1 MGFPY
6 FPLHRGDMLI
16 FSFYNHLIKMKDVL
30 IELKGI
36 GMVFETEKMPVRALQ
51 NVSFTVNEGEFLS
64 IIGPSGCGKTT
75 LLRIIGGLIEQTE
88 GEVIFKKGAV
98 QDLHKNSGFVF
109 QDPTLLPWRK
119 VLGNTLLPLEVAKK
133 KIEAEDEE
141 KVKKI
146 LAMVDLTGFEHFYP
160 NELSGGMKQRVAIA
174 RALVQD
180 PLVLLMDEPF
190 GALDEITRGRM
201 NFELLRIWKETGK
214 TIVFVTHSIPEAVLL
229 SDRVVILSDRPG
241 TVKEVL
247 EIKLK
252 RDRDVNIIETDDFS
266 KYVQKVRKAL
276 GAYTNGRI
284 HFNTKITRGE
294 VVKPPKRLDDFV
306 ATPKISTLTLY
317 TMYILVFLLT
327 IGFWK
332 GITSLF
338 NIPPFLL
345 PPPEDVFFEYLS
357 LLGNGMLLKHTY
369 VTLYETITGFLAG
382 MTIGILLGYPLAKSR
397 KLERI
402 LSPYIVAAQTA
413 PKIALA
419 PLIVIWLGFGLSS
432 KIFLVALIVFFPIF
446 VNMITG
452 IRSSDRNLL
461 ELMKSTGASK
471 FDIFRKIEIPSSLP
485 MLFAGFKT
493 AITLAVIGAVV
504 GEFVGANAGLG
515 YLTIYAAGL
524 MDTPQ
529 VFVAIIQLTVLGIIL
544 YALVSF
550 IEKLLMPWYEAKKK

>member
-1 MGFPY
+1 MEIC
-6 FPLHRGDMLI
+6 LSSLI
-16 FSFYNHLIKMKDVL
+16 LISFIEMTGNEL
-30 IELKGI
+30 IEVKNL
-36 GMVFETEKMPVRALQ
+36 GMTFEAEKNPVRALQ
-51 NVSFTVNEGEFLS
+51 NVSFNVKEGEFLS

-75 LLRIIGGLIEQTE
+75 LLRIIGGLLKQTE
-88 GEVIFKKGAV
+88 GEVIFKKGTV
-98 QDLHKNSGFVF
+98 TELHKNSGFVF

-119 VLGNTLLPLEVAKK
+119 VFGNILLPLEVAKK
-133 KIEAEDEE
+133 DLGAEEEE
-141 KVKKI
+141 KVKDL
-146 LAMVDLTGFEHFYP
+146 LAMVDLTGFENSYP

-174 RALVQD
+174 RALAQD

-214 TIVFVTHSIPEAVLL
+214 TVIFVTHSIPEAVLL
-229 SDRVVILSDRPG
+229 SDRIVILSERPG

-247 EIKLK
+247 DIKLK
-252 RDRDVNIIETDDFS
+252 RERDMSIIETEEFS

-284 HFNTKITRGE
+284 HINAKAAKSE
-294 VVKPPKRLDDFV
+294 EVKPPKRLEDFV
-306 ATPKISTLTLY
+306 PAPKISTLTLY
-317 TMYILVFLLT
+317 AMYIVVLLLT
-327 IGFWK
+327 IGIWK
-332 GITSLF
+332 GLTSLF
-338 NIPPFLL
+338 HIPSFLL
-345 PPPEDVFFEYLS
+345 PPPEDVFFEYIS
-357 LLGNGMLLKHTY
+357 LLMNGLLLKHTY
-369 VTLYETITGFLAG
+369 VTLCETITGFLAG
-382 MTIGILLGYPLAKSR
+382 AAIGMLLGYPLAKSR

-432 KIFLVALIVFFPIF
+432 KFFLVALIVFFPIF

-452 IRSSDRNLL
+452 MRSVDRNLL

-471 FDIFRKIEIPSSLP
+471 FDIFKKIEMPSSLP

-493 AITLAVIGAVV
+493 GITLAVIGAVV

-524 MDTPQ
+524 MDTTQ
-529 VFVAIIQLTVLGIIL
+529 VFVAILQLTVLGIVL

-550 IEKLLMPWYEAKKK
+550 IGKKLMPWHEIEEK

>member
-1 MGFPY
+1 MTG
-6 FPLHRGDMLI
+6 
-16 FSFYNHLIKMKDVL
+16 NEL
-30 IELKGI
+30 IEVKDI
-36 GMVFETEKMPVRALQ
+36 GMTFEVEKSPVRALQ
-51 NVSFTVNEGEFLS
+51 DVSFNVKEGEFLS

-75 LLRIIGGLIEQTE
+75 LLRIIGGLIKQTD
-88 GEVIFKKGAV
+88 GEVIFKKGTV
-98 QDLHKNSGFVF
+98 EELHKNSGFVF

-133 KIEAEDEE
+133 DSDAEEE
-141 KVKKI
+141 ERVKNL
-146 LAMVDLTGFEHFYP
+146 LAMVDLTGFENSYP
-160 NELSGGMKQRVAIA
+160 NELSGGMKQRVSIA
-174 RALVQD
+174 RALAQD

-214 TIVFVTHSIPEAVLL
+214 TVVFVTHSIPEAVLL
-229 SDRVVILSDRPG
+229 SDRVVILSERPG

-247 EIKLK
+247 DIQLK
-252 RDRDVNIIETDDFS
+252 RERDTSIIETEEFS

-284 HFNTKITRGE
+284 HINAKTAKGKE
-294 VVKPPKRLDDFV
+294 VKPPKRLEDFIP
-306 ATPKISTLTLY
+306 TPKISTLTLY
-317 TMYILVFLLT
+317 AMYIMVFILT
-327 IGFWK
+327 IGIWK
-332 GITSLF
+332 GLTSLF
-338 NIPPFLL
+338 HIPSFLL
-345 PPPEDVFFEYLS
+345 PPPEDVFFEYVS
-357 LLGNGMLLKHTY
+357 LLMNGLLLKHTY
-369 VTLYETITGFLAG
+369 VTLIETLTGFLAG
-382 MTIGILLGYPLAKSR
+382 AAIGMCLGYPLAKSR

-432 KIFLVALIVFFPIF
+432 KFFLVALIVFFPIF

-452 IRSSDRNLL
+452 MRSVDRNLL

-471 FDIFRKIEIPSSLP
+471 FDIFKKIEMPSSLP

-493 AITLAVIGAVV
+493 GITLAVIGAVV

-524 MDTPQ
+524 MDTSQ
-529 VFVAIIQLTVLGIIL
+529 VFVAILQLTLLGIVL
-544 YALVSF
+544 YALVSL
-550 IEKLLMPWYEAKKK
+550 IGKKLMPWYEAEKE

>member
-1 MGFPY
+1 MTG
-6 FPLHRGDMLI
+6 
-16 FSFYNHLIKMKDVL
+16 NEL
-30 IELKGI
+30 IEVKNL
-36 GMVFETEKMPVRALQ
+36 GMTFEAEKNPVRALQ
-51 NVSFTVNEGEFLS
+51 NVSFNVKEGEFLS

-75 LLRIIGGLIEQTE
+75 LLTIIGGLLKQTE
-88 GEVIFKKGAV
+88 GEVIFKKGTV
-98 QDLHKNSGFVF
+98 TELHKNSGFVF

-119 VLGNTLLPLEVAKK
+119 VFGNILLPLEVAKK
-133 KIEAEDEE
+133 DLGAEEE
-141 KVKKI
+141 KKVKDL
-146 LAMVDLTGFEHFYP
+146 LAMVDLTGFENSYP

-174 RALVQD
+174 RALAQD

-214 TIVFVTHSIPEAVLL
+214 TVIFVTHSIPEAVLL
-229 SDRVVILSDRPG
+229 SDRIVILSERPG

-247 EIKLK
+247 DIKLK
-252 RDRDVNIIETDDFS
+252 RERDMSIIETEEFS

-284 HFNTKITRGE
+284 HINAKAAKGE
-294 VVKPPKRLDDFV
+294 EVKPPKRLEDFIP
-306 ATPKISTLTLY
+306 APKISTLTLY
-317 TMYILVFLLT
+317 AMYIVVFLLA
-327 IGFWK
+327 IGIWK
-332 GITSLF
+332 GLTSLF
-338 NIPPFLL
+338 HIPSFLL
-345 PPPEDVFFEYLS
+345 PPPEDVFFEYIS
-357 LLGNGMLLKHTY
+357 LLMNGLLLKHTY

-382 MTIGILLGYPLAKSR
+382 AAIGMLLGYPLAKSR

-432 KIFLVALIVFFPIF
+432 KFFLVALIVFFPIF

-452 IRSSDRNLL
+452 MRSVDMNLL

-471 FDIFRKIEIPSSLP
+471 FDIFKKIEMPSSLP

-493 AITLAVIGAVV
+493 GITLAVIGAVV

-524 MDTPQ
+524 MDTTQ
-529 VFVAIIQLTVLGIIL
+529 VFVAILQLTVLGIVL

-550 IEKLLMPWYEAKKK
+550 IGKKLMPWHEIEEK

>member
-1 MGFPY
+1 MTG
-6 FPLHRGDMLI
+6 
-16 FSFYNHLIKMKDVL
+16 NEL
-30 IELKGI
+30 IEVKDI
-36 GMVFETEKMPVRALQ
+36 GMTFEAEKNPVRALQ
-51 NVSFTVNEGEFLS
+51 NVSFNVKEGEFLS

-75 LLRIIGGLIEQTE
+75 LLRIIGGLLKQTE
-88 GEVIFKKGAV
+88 GEVIFKKGTV
-98 QDLHKNSGFVF
+98 TELHKNSGFVF

-119 VLGNTLLPLEVAKK
+119 VFGNILLPLEVAKK
-133 KIEAEDEE
+133 DLGAEEE
-141 KVKKI
+141 KKVKDL
-146 LAMVDLTGFEHFYP
+146 LAMVDLTGFENSYP

-174 RALVQD
+174 RALAQD

-214 TIVFVTHSIPEAVLL
+214 TVIFVTHSIPEAVLL
-229 SDRVVILSDRPG
+229 SGRIVILSERPG

-247 EIKLK
+247 DIKLK
-252 RDRDVNIIETDDFS
+252 RERDMSIIETEEFS

-284 HFNTKITRGE
+284 HINAKAAKGE
-294 VVKPPKRLDDFV
+294 EVKPPKRLEDFIP
-306 ATPKISTLTLY
+306 APKISTLTLY
-317 TMYILVFLLT
+317 AMYIVVFLLT
-327 IGFWK
+327 IGIWK
-332 GITSLF
+332 GLTSLF
-338 NIPPFLL
+338 HIPSFLL
-345 PPPEDVFFEYLS
+345 PPPEDVFFEYIS
-357 LLGNGMLLKHTY
+357 LLMNGLLLKHTY

-382 MTIGILLGYPLAKSR
+382 AAIGMLLGYPLAKSR

-432 KIFLVALIVFFPIF
+432 KFFLVALIVFFPIF

-452 IRSSDRNLL
+452 MRSVDMNLL

-471 FDIFRKIEIPSSLP
+471 FDIFKKIEMPSSLP

-493 AITLAVIGAVV
+493 GITLAVIGAVV

-524 MDTPQ
+524 MDTTQ
-529 VFVAIIQLTVLGIIL
+529 VFVAILQLTVLGIVL

-550 IEKLLMPWYEAKKK
+550 IGKKLMPWHEIEEK

>member
-1 MGFPY
+1 MTG
-6 FPLHRGDMLI
+6 
-16 FSFYNHLIKMKDVL
+16 NEL
-30 IELKGI
+30 IEVKNL
-36 GMVFETEKMPVRALQ
+36 GMTFEAEKNPVRALQ
-51 NVSFTVNEGEFLS
+51 NVSFNVKEGEFLS

-75 LLRIIGGLIEQTE
+75 LLRIIGGLLKQTE
-88 GEVIFKKGAV
+88 GEVIFKKGTV
-98 QDLHKNSGFVF
+98 TELHKNSGFVF

-119 VLGNTLLPLEVAKK
+119 VFGNILLPLEVAKK
-133 KIEAEDEE
+133 DLGAEEE
-141 KVKKI
+141 KKVKDL
-146 LAMVDLTGFEHFYP
+146 LAMVDLTGFENSYP

-174 RALVQD
+174 RALAQD

-214 TIVFVTHSIPEAVLL
+214 TVIFVTHSIPEAVLL
-229 SDRVVILSDRPG
+229 SDRIVILSERPG

-247 EIKLK
+247 DIKLK
-252 RDRDVNIIETDDFS
+252 RERDMSIIETEEFS

-284 HFNTKITRGE
+284 HINAKAAKGE
-294 VVKPPKRLDDFV
+294 EVKPPKRLEDFIP
-306 ATPKISTLTLY
+306 APKISTLTLY
-317 TMYILVFLLT
+317 AMYIVVFLLA
-327 IGFWK
+327 IGIWK
-332 GITSLF
+332 GLTSLF
-338 NIPPFLL
+338 HIPSFLL
-345 PPPEDVFFEYLS
+345 PPPEDVFFEYIS
-357 LLGNGMLLKHTY
+357 LLMNGLLLKHTY
-369 VTLYETITGFLAG
+369 VTLCETITGFLAG
-382 MTIGILLGYPLAKSR
+382 AAIGMLLGYPLAKSR

-432 KIFLVALIVFFPIF
+432 KFFLVALIVFFPIF

-452 IRSSDRNLL
+452 MRSVDMNLL

-471 FDIFRKIEIPSSLP
+471 FDIFKKIEMPSSLP

-493 AITLAVIGAVV
+493 GITLAVIGAVV

-524 MDTPQ
+524 MDTTQ
-529 VFVAIIQLTVLGIIL
+529 VFVAILQLTVLGIVL

-550 IEKLLMPWYEAKKK
+550 IGKKLMPWHEIEEK

>member
-1 MGFPY
+1 MTG
-6 FPLHRGDMLI
+6 
-16 FSFYNHLIKMKDVL
+16 NEL
-30 IELKGI
+30 IEVKDI
-36 GMVFETEKMPVRALQ
+36 GMTFEAEKNPVRALQ
-51 NVSFTVNEGEFLS
+51 NVSFNVKEGEFLS

-75 LLRIIGGLIEQTE
+75 LLRIIGGLLKQTE
-88 GEVIFKKGAV
+88 GEVIFKKGTV
-98 QDLHKNSGFVF
+98 TELHKNSGFVF

-119 VLGNTLLPLEVAKK
+119 VFGNILLPLEVAKK
-133 KIEAEDEE
+133 DLGAEEE
-141 KVKKI
+141 KKVKDL
-146 LAMVDLTGFEHFYP
+146 LAMVDLTGFENSYP

-174 RALVQD
+174 RALAQD

-214 TIVFVTHSIPEAVLL
+214 TVIFVTHSVPEAVLL
-229 SDRVVILSDRPG
+229 SDRIVILSERPG

-247 EIKLK
+247 DIKLK
-252 RDRDVNIIETDDFS
+252 RERDMSIIETEEFS

-284 HFNTKITRGE
+284 HINAKAAKGE
-294 VVKPPKRLDDFV
+294 EVKPPKRLEDFIP
-306 ATPKISTLTLY
+306 APKISTLTLY
-317 TMYILVFLLT
+317 AMYIVVFLLT
-327 IGFWK
+327 IGIWK
-332 GITSLF
+332 GLTSLF
-338 NIPPFLL
+338 HIPSFLL
-345 PPPEDVFFEYLS
+345 PPPEDVFFEYIS
-357 LLGNGMLLKHTY
+357 LLMNGLLLKHTY

-382 MTIGILLGYPLAKSR
+382 AAIGMLLGYPLAKSR

-432 KIFLVALIVFFPIF
+432 KFFLVALIVFFPIF

-452 IRSSDRNLL
+452 MRSVDMNLL

-471 FDIFRKIEIPSSLP
+471 FDIFKKIEMPSSLP

-493 AITLAVIGAVV
+493 GITLAVIGAVV

-524 MDTPQ
+524 MDTTQ
-529 VFVAIIQLTVLGIIL
+529 VFVAILQLTVLGIVL

-550 IEKLLMPWYEAKKK
+550 IGKKLMPWHEIEEK

>member
-1 MGFPY
+1 MTG
-6 FPLHRGDMLI
+6 
-16 FSFYNHLIKMKDVL
+16 NEL
-30 IELKGI
+30 IELKDI
-36 GMVFETEKMPVRALQ
+36 GMTFEAEKNPVRALQ
-51 NVSFTVNEGEFLS
+51 NVSFNVKEGEFLS

-75 LLRIIGGLIEQTE
+75 LLRIIGGLLKQTE
-88 GEVIFKKGAV
+88 GEVIFKKGTV
-98 QDLHKNSGFVF
+98 TELHKNSGFVF

-119 VLGNTLLPLEVAKK
+119 VFGNILLPLEVAKK
-133 KIEAEDEE
+133 DLGAEEE
-141 KVKKI
+141 KKVKDL
-146 LAMVDLTGFEHFYP
+146 LAMVDLTGFENSYP

-174 RALVQD
+174 RALAQD

-214 TIVFVTHSIPEAVLL
+214 TVIFVTHSIPEAVLL
-229 SDRVVILSDRPG
+229 SGRIVILSERPG

-247 EIKLK
+247 DIKLK
-252 RDRDVNIIETDDFS
+252 RERDMSIIETEEFS

-284 HFNTKITRGE
+284 HINAKAAKGE
-294 VVKPPKRLDDFV
+294 EVKPPKRLEDFIP
-306 ATPKISTLTLY
+306 APKISTLTLY
-317 TMYILVFLLT
+317 AMYIVVFLLT
-327 IGFWK
+327 IGIWK
-332 GITSLF
+332 GLTSLF
-338 NIPPFLL
+338 HIPSFLL
-345 PPPEDVFFEYLS
+345 PPPEDVFFEYIS
-357 LLGNGMLLKHTY
+357 LLMNGLLLKHTY

-382 MTIGILLGYPLAKSR
+382 AAIGMLLGYPLAKSR

-432 KIFLVALIVFFPIF
+432 KFFLVALIVFFPIF

-452 IRSSDRNLL
+452 MRSVDMNLL

-471 FDIFRKIEIPSSLP
+471 FDIFKKIEMPSSLP

-493 AITLAVIGAVV
+493 GITLAVIGAVV

-524 MDTPQ
+524 MDTTQ
-529 VFVAIIQLTVLGIIL
+529 VFVAILQLTVLGIVL

-550 IEKLLMPWYEAKKK
+550 IGKKLMPWHEIEEK

>member
-1 MGFPY
+1 MTG
-6 FPLHRGDMLI
+6 
-16 FSFYNHLIKMKDVL
+16 NEL
-30 IELKGI
+30 IEVKNL
-36 GMVFETEKMPVRALQ
+36 GMTFEAEKNPVRALQ
-51 NVSFTVNEGEFLS
+51 NVSFNVKEGEFLS

-75 LLRIIGGLIEQTE
+75 LLRIIGGLLKQTE
-88 GEVIFKKGAV
+88 GEVIFKKGTV
-98 QDLHKNSGFVF
+98 TELHKNSGFVF

-119 VLGNTLLPLEVAKK
+119 VFGNILLPLEVAKK
-133 KIEAEDEE
+133 DLGAEEE
-141 KVKKI
+141 KKVKDL
-146 LAMVDLTGFEHFYP
+146 LAMVDLTGFENSYP

-174 RALVQD
+174 RALAQD

-214 TIVFVTHSIPEAVLL
+214 TVIFVTHSIPEAVLL
-229 SDRVVILSDRPG
+229 SDRIVILSERPG

-247 EIKLK
+247 DIKLK
-252 RDRDVNIIETDDFS
+252 RERDMSIIETEEFS

-284 HFNTKITRGE
+284 HINAKAAKGE
-294 VVKPPKRLDDFV
+294 EVKPPKRLEDFIP
-306 ATPKISTLTLY
+306 APKISTLTLY
-317 TMYILVFLLT
+317 AMYIVVFLLT
-327 IGFWK
+327 IGIWK
-332 GITSLF
+332 GLTSLF
-338 NIPPFLL
+338 HIPSFLL
-345 PPPEDVFFEYLS
+345 PPPEDVFFEYIS
-357 LLGNGMLLKHTY
+357 LLMNGLLLKHTY

-382 MTIGILLGYPLAKSR
+382 AAIGMLLGYPLAKSR

-432 KIFLVALIVFFPIF
+432 KFFLVALIVFFPIF

-452 IRSSDRNLL
+452 MRSVDMNLL

-471 FDIFRKIEIPSSLP
+471 FDIFKKIEMPSSLP

-493 AITLAVIGAVV
+493 GITLAVIGAVV

-524 MDTPQ
+524 MDTTQ
-529 VFVAIIQLTVLGIIL
+529 VFVAILQLTVLGIVL

-550 IEKLLMPWYEAKKK
+550 IGKKLMPWHEIEEK

>member
-1 MGFPY
+1 
-6 FPLHRGDMLI
+6 
-16 FSFYNHLIKMKDVL
+16 MKGNEL
-30 IELKGI
+30 IEVKDI
-36 GMVFETEKMPVRALQ
+36 GMTFEVEKSPVRALQ
-51 NVSFTVNEGEFLS
+51 DVSFNVKEGEFLS

-75 LLRIIGGLIEQTE
+75 LLRIIGGLIKQTD
-88 GEVIFKKGAV
+88 GEVIFKKGTV
-98 QDLHKNSGFVF
+98 EELHKNSGFVF

-133 KIEAEDEE
+133 DSDAEEE
-141 KVKKI
+141 ERVKKL
-146 LAMVDLTGFEHFYP
+146 LAMVDLTGFENSYP
-160 NELSGGMKQRVAIA
+160 NELSGGMKQRVSIA
-174 RALVQD
+174 RALAQD

-214 TIVFVTHSIPEAVLL
+214 TVVFVTHSIPEAVLL
-229 SDRVVILSDRPG
+229 SDRVVILSERPG

-247 EIKLK
+247 DIKLK
-252 RDRDVNIIETDDFS
+252 RERDTNIIETDEFS

-284 HFNTKITRGE
+284 QINAKTAKSE
-294 VVKPPKRLDDFV
+294 EVKPPKRLEDFIP
-306 ATPKISTLTLY
+306 TPKISTLTLY
-317 TMYILVFLLT
+317 AMYIMVFILT
-327 IGFWK
+327 IGIWK
-332 GITSLF
+332 GLTSLF
-338 NIPPFLL
+338 HIPPFLL
-345 PPPEDVFFEYLS
+345 PPPEDVFREYIS
-357 LLGNGMLLKHTY
+357 LLMNGLLLKHTY
-369 VTLYETITGFLAG
+369 VTLIETLTGFLAG
-382 MTIGILLGYPLAKSR
+382 AAIGMCLGYPLAKSR

-432 KIFLVALIVFFPIF
+432 KFFLVALIVFFPIF

-452 IRSSDRNLL
+452 MRSVDRNLL

-471 FDIFRKIEIPSSLP
+471 FDIFKKIEMPSSLP

-493 AITLAVIGAVV
+493 GITLAVIGAVV

-524 MDTPQ
+524 MDTSQ
-529 VFVAIIQLTVLGIIL
+529 VFVAILQLTLLGIVL
-544 YALVSF
+544 YALVSL
-550 IEKLLMPWYEAKKK
+550 IGKKLMPWYEVEKK

>member
-1 MGFPY
+1 MTG
-6 FPLHRGDMLI
+6 
-16 FSFYNHLIKMKDVL
+16 NEL
-30 IELKGI
+30 IEVKNL
-36 GMVFETEKMPVRALQ
+36 GMTFEAEKNPVRALQ
-51 NVSFTVNEGEFLS
+51 NVSFNVKEGEFLS

-75 LLRIIGGLIEQTE
+75 LLRIIGGLLKQTE
-88 GEVIFKKGAV
+88 GEVIFKKGTV
-98 QDLHKNSGFVF
+98 TELHKNSGFVF

-119 VLGNTLLPLEVAKK
+119 VFGNILLPLEVAKK
-133 KIEAEDEE
+133 DLGAEEE
-141 KVKKI
+141 KKVKDL
-146 LAMVDLTGFEHFYP
+146 LAMVDLTGFENSYP

-174 RALVQD
+174 RALAQD

-214 TIVFVTHSIPEAVLL
+214 TVIFVTHSIPEAVLL
-229 SDRVVILSDRPG
+229 SDRIVILSERPG

-247 EIKLK
+247 DIKLK
-252 RDRDVNIIETDDFS
+252 RERDMSIIETEEFS

-284 HFNTKITRGE
+284 HINAKAAKGE
-294 VVKPPKRLDDFV
+294 EVKPPKRLEDFIP
-306 ATPKISTLTLY
+306 APKISTLTLY
-317 TMYILVFLLT
+317 AMYIVVFLLA
-327 IGFWK
+327 IGIWK
-332 GITSLF
+332 GLTSLF
-338 NIPPFLL
+338 HIPSFLL
-345 PPPEDVFFEYLS
+345 PPPEDVFFEYIS
-357 LLGNGMLLKHTY
+357 LLMNGLLLKHTY

-382 MTIGILLGYPLAKSR
+382 AAIGMLLGYPLAKSR

-432 KIFLVALIVFFPIF
+432 KFFLVALIVFFPIF

-452 IRSSDRNLL
+452 MRSVDINLL

-471 FDIFRKIEIPSSLP
+471 FDIFKKIEMPSSLP

-493 AITLAVIGAVV
+493 GITLAVIGAVV

-524 MDTPQ
+524 MDTTQ
-529 VFVAIIQLTVLGIIL
+529 VFVAILQLTVLGIVL

-550 IEKLLMPWYEAKKK
+550 IGKKLMPWHEIEEK

>member
-1 MGFPY
+1 MTG
-6 FPLHRGDMLI
+6 
-16 FSFYNHLIKMKDVL
+16 NEL
-30 IELKGI
+30 IEVKDI
-36 GMVFETEKMPVRALQ
+36 GMTFEAEKNPVRALQ
-51 NVSFTVNEGEFLS
+51 NVSFNVKEGEFLS

-75 LLRIIGGLIEQTE
+75 LLRIIGGLLKQTE
-88 GEVIFKKGAV
+88 GEVIFKKGTV
-98 QDLHKNSGFVF
+98 TELHKNSGFVF

-119 VLGNTLLPLEVAKK
+119 VFGNILLPLEVAKK
-133 KIEAEDEE
+133 DLGAEEE
-141 KVKKI
+141 KKVKDL
-146 LAMVDLTGFEHFYP
+146 LAMVDLTGFENSYP

-174 RALVQD
+174 RALAQD

-214 TIVFVTHSIPEAVLL
+214 TVIFVTHSIPEAVLL
-229 SDRVVILSDRPG
+229 SGRIVILSERPG

-247 EIKLK
+247 DIKLK
-252 RDRDVNIIETDDFS
+252 RERDMSIIETEEFS

-284 HFNTKITRGE
+284 HINAKAAKGE
-294 VVKPPKRLDDFV
+294 EVKPPKRLEDFIP
-306 ATPKISTLTLY
+306 APKISTLTLY
-317 TMYILVFLLT
+317 AMYIVVFLLT
-327 IGFWK
+327 IGIWK
-332 GITSLF
+332 GLTSLF
-338 NIPPFLL
+338 HIPSFLL
-345 PPPEDVFFEYLS
+345 PPPEDVFFEYIS
-357 LLGNGMLLKHTY
+357 LLMNGLLLKHTY

-382 MTIGILLGYPLAKSR
+382 AAIGMLLGYPLAKSR

-432 KIFLVALIVFFPIF
+432 KFFLVALIVFFPIF

-452 IRSSDRNLL
+452 MRSVDMNLL

-471 FDIFRKIEIPSSLP
+471 FDIFKKIEMPSSLP

-493 AITLAVIGAVV
+493 GITLAVIGAVV

-524 MDTPQ
+524 MDTTQ
-529 VFVAIIQLTVLGIIL
+529 VFVAIFQLTVLGIVL

-550 IEKLLMPWYEAKKK
+550 IGKKLMPWHEIEEK